1 MRHPLVLELSLSPFC
16 ESICCASVS
25 PCKVK
30 HSCLHRSRGVA
41 GDSVAKGSQEKMQ
54 EREVELSFSSQL
66 DTNHLG
72 GVISLSGCSFPGGLC
87 PLRDSL
93 SSNVVTSSSFM
104 EIAPR
109 LLLSACNSS
118 TRFSLFPVLHPSSL
132 LESPRLE
139 LSAEEA
145 GGLCPFG
152 DSPCSGLNLVPTCLT
167 HLVRAGAAFLGS
179 RL

>member
-1 MRHPLVLELSLSPFC
+1 MRHPLVLELSLSLFC

-109 LLLSACNSS
+109 LLLSALQFKHQV
-118 TRFSLFPVLHPSSL
+118 FSV
-132 LESPRLE
+132 
-139 LSAEEA
+139 
-145 GGLCPFG
+145 
-152 DSPCSGLNLVPTCLT
+152 PCSPPIVSLGEPKACAECRGSWRAVPLW
-167 HLVRAGAAFLGS
+167 
-179 RL
+179 